1 MGNTTTKADPFTVEV
16 HLVPLPESEAEDRRR
31 HLRALL
37 FRAALRL
44 AQPQSRMKPEAESL
58 ETVQK

>member
-1 MGNTTTKADPFTVEV
+1 MGNTLTKDNAFTVEV
-16 HLVPLPESEAEDRRR
+16 HFVPLPESEGEESRR

-44 AQPQSRMKPEAESL
+44 AQPQS
-58 ETVQK
+58 